1 MKQTMK
7 DTFLRVSSVLCALA
21 MTVLCAAEARAQ
33 LPEAQAAH
41 FSQNADQRV
50 IVIMKSQHAAAPA
63 GSSAAAERAAAID
76 SEQAPLMDELRQ
88 VHATNVKR
96 YHLVSAFAATLSK
109 DYVARLKAHPAVAQV
124 APDVTIRRPRS
135 AAAAAAAT
143 SSRSANAAAA
153 PPLNVIPG
161 ACSSSPQGQLAP
173 EGLALTSTDSGDP
186 RQPTARSLGITGAG
200 VKVAW
205 IADGL
210 DPKNPN
216 FIRRDGKSVFDP
228 SIGGDYENFTGYG
241 PGEPTDG
248 GEAFLDANTI
258 AGQGIVVYNA
268 NGFSAQPDPS
278 ACNVRIEGVAPGV
291 GLVGLDV
298 FGTFEETT
306 ESNFLQAIEYA
317 VDTGVNVIN
326 ESIIRNTFPDT
337 ALDAW
342 KQFNDAAVAA
352 GAVVTA
358 SSGDAGSTNTI
369 GSPASDPLV
378 IAAGAST
385 QFQAYA
391 QTNYAAA
398 RYFATTGWLS
408 NNISSLSSGGFT
420 ETGTTVSLVAPGDIS
435 FASCDANAS
444 FFSGCSNLLGAPSII
459 EQAGGTS
466 ESSPFIAGA
475 AALVIEAYR
484 KTHGGRSPTPALVK
498 RILVSTASDL
508 GTPAAEQG
516 AGLLNSYKAVLL
528 AESVSTADGSPRPIG
543 NTLLLST
550 SQLNAVG
557 APGTQE
563 SWNVTITNTG
573 SSPEFVGLNGRTTGP
588 SQNVQTGSVTLND
601 ATSPQFVN
609 YGGLENNY
617 AVFHFFVPW
626 GAARLDGSIAWPGNP
641 SYCLQVACD
650 VGLNSRVRLI
660 FIDPAGRFAAHSV
673 PQGPGNFG
681 NVDVRFPLLGW
692 WTGVIFG
699 DVASSGGTNGTIPW
713 QVETEQF
720 VPFGSVEPSFL
731 RLAPGQSQTVTVSA
745 TTPSSPGDLAG
756 SIVLASNSG
765 GATSIPVTLRSLVD
779 VRHGGRFSGVLTGGN
794 GRDLGQ
800 GQEQFYEFNV
810 PAGVRDITA
819 NVSLT
824 NDATDPVGVYL
835 VSPDGDTLGYGQN
848 VNVATGAPGLSLTA
862 YTLNPAPG
870 TWTLIV
876 DFAEPV
882 VGNEISQTFTG
893 DIRFNRSVRAS
904 APGLPDSVS
913 TVLAAGTPVTIPV
926 TITNNGAAPEAFFV
940 DPRLN
945 TTTALTLAPQF
956 GTSTTIS
963 LPLTGF
969 PALWLVPTQTSSVA
983 VSQSSNVPAMFDWGY
998 VDPDIASAMTGPLC
1012 SITGSAS
1019 FTPPG
1024 GTVTQGFWEAI
1035 PSECGPYAVP
1045 APAGVATLAMTAQS
1059 KAFDPAVTSD
1069 TGDFWPTSINPAAP
1083 FSPITLN
1090 PGQTGTVN
1098 VTITPSGASGTV
1110 VSGVLYVDVY
1120 DVGVP
1125 TASYA
1130 SPTGDELVG
1139 LPYSYTIQ

>member
-1 MKQTMK
+1 M
-7 DTFLRVSSVLCALA
+7 LSALA
-21 MTVLCAAEARAQ
+21 MAVFCATEARAQ
-33 LPEAQAAH
+33 LSEAQAAH
-41 FSQNADQRV
+41 FSQGADQRV

-63 GSSAAAERAAAID
+63 GSAAAAARAATIAA
-76 SEQAPLMDELRQ
+76 EQAPLMGELRQ
-88 VHATNVKR
+88 VHATSVKG
-96 YHLVSAFAATLSK
+96 YHLVSAFAATVSK
-109 DYVARLKAHPAVAQV
+109 DYVARLRAHPAVARV
-124 APDVTIRRPRS
+124 VPDVIIRRARS
-135 AAAAAAAT
+135 AEVTAAAT
-143 SSRSANAAAA
+143 SSRSAAAAL
-153 PPLNVIPG
+153 PLTVIPG
-161 ACSSSPQGQLAP
+161 ACSASPQGQLAP
-173 EGLALTSTDSGDP
+173 EGLALTYTDSGDP
-186 RQPTARSLGITGAG
+186 GQPTARSLGITGAG

-210 DPKNPN
+210 NPNNPN
-216 FIRRDGKSVFDP
+216 FIRPDGKSVFDP
-228 SIGGDYENFTGYG
+228 SIGGDYQNFTGYG

-306 ESNFLQAIEYA
+306 ESSFLQAIDFA
-317 VDTGVNVIN
+317 VETGVNVIN
-326 ESIIRNTFPDT
+326 ESLSRNTFPDT
-337 ALDAW
+337 VALDAE
-342 KQFNDAAVAA
+342 KQFNDAAIAA
-352 GAVVTA
+352 GVVVTV
-358 SSGDAGSTNTI
+358 STGDAGSTNTI

-420 ETGTTVSLVAPGDIS
+420 ETGTTVSLVAPGDVS

-444 FFSGCSNLLGAPSII
+444 LFSGCANLLGAPSII

-484 KTHGGRSPTPALVK
+484 KTHGGRTPTPALVK
-498 RILVSTASDL
+498 QILVSTATDL
-508 GTPAAEQG
+508 GAPATEQG

-528 AESVSTADGSPRPIG
+528 AESVSTADGSPKPVG
-543 NTLLLST
+543 NTLLVST
-550 SQLNAVG
+550 DQLNAVD

-563 SWNVTITNTG
+563 RWNVTITNTG
-573 SSPEFVGLNGRTTGP
+573 LYPQFVNLRGRTMGP
-588 SQNVQTGSVTLND
+588 SQNVQSGSVTLND
-601 ATSPQFVN
+601 ATSPKFVN

-617 AVFHFFVPW
+617 AVFHFEVPR

-641 SYCLQVACD
+641 AYCLQVACE

-660 FIDPAGRFAAHSV
+660 FIDPAGRFAGHSV

-681 NVDVRFPLLGW
+681 NVDVRLPLPGR

-720 VPFGSVEPSFL
+720 VPFGSVEPNAL
-731 RLAPGQSQTVTVSA
+731 LLAPGQSQAVTVFA
-745 TTPSSPGDLAG
+745 RTPSSPGDLAG
-756 SIVLASNSG
+756 SITLTSDLG
-765 GATSIPVTLRSLVD
+765 FEGITSIPVTLRSLVD

-824 NDATDPVGVYL
+824 NDAADPVGAYL
-835 VSPDGDTLGYGQN
+835 VSPDGDTLGFGQN
-848 VNVATGAPGLSLTA
+848 VNLVTGASDLALTA

-876 DFAEPV
+876 DFSEPV
-882 VGNEISQTFTG
+882 VGNETSQTFTG
-893 DIRFNRSVRAS
+893 DIRFNSSVRAS
-904 APGLPDSVS
+904 APALPGSVS
-913 TVLAAGTPVTIPV
+913 RVLSAGTPVTIPV
-926 TITNNGAAPEAFFV
+926 TITNNGAAPEAFFI

-945 TTTALTLAPQF
+945 TMTTLTLASQVGM
-956 GTSTTIS
+956 GTSIAVS
-963 LPLTGF
+963 LPITAPPFL
-969 PALWLVPTQTSSVA
+969 AAWLVPTETSSVA
-983 VSQSSNVPAMFDWGY
+983 VSQTSTVPAMFDWGY
-998 VDPDIASAMTGPLC
+998 YDPDIASATTGSLC
-1012 SITGSAS
+1012 STTASAS
-1019 FTPPG
+1019 LTPPG
-1024 GTVTQGFWEAI
+1024 GTVTQGLWEAT
-1035 PSECGPYAVP
+1035 PSECGPYAAP
-1045 APAGVATLAMTAQS
+1045 APAGTASLAMTAQS
-1059 KAFDPAVTSD
+1059 KAFDPAITSD
-1069 TGDFWPTSINPAAP
+1069 TGDLWPTSINAATFAT

-1090 PGQTGTVN
+1090 PGETGTIN

-1125 TASYA
+1125 TATYA
-1130 SPTGDELVG
+1130 SPTGDEVAG
-1139 LPYSYTIQ
+1139 LAYSYTIQ

>member
-1 MKQTMK
+1 MKR
-7 DTFLRVSSVLCALA
+7 TFSRSSSGLCALA

-63 GSSAAAERAAAID
+63 GSSAAAARAATID
-76 SEQAPLMDELRQ
+76 AEQAPLMDELRQ

-109 DYVARLKAHPAVAQV
+109 DYVATLKAHPAVAQV
-124 APDVTIRRPRS
+124 APDVTIRRPHS
-135 AAAAAAAT
+135 AAAAAATTSAQSASRAAT
-143 SSRSANAAAA
+143 AS
-153 PPLNVIPG
+153 PNVIPG
-161 ACSSSPQGQLAP
+161 ACSSRPQGLLAP

-205 IADGL
+205 IADGI
-210 DPKNPN
+210 DPNNQN
-216 FIRRDGKSVFDP
+216 FIRADGKSVFDR
-228 SIGGDYENFTGYG
+228 SIGGDYQNFTGYG

-248 GEAFLDANTI
+248 DEAFLDATTI

-278 ACNVRIEGVAPGV
+278 ACNVRIEGVAPGAA
-291 GLVGLDV
+291 LVGLDV
-298 FGTFEETT
+298 FGTFEEST

-326 ESIIRNTFPDT
+326 ESFGRNTFPDT
-337 ALDAW
+337 ALDAE

-352 GAVVTA
+352 GVVVTA

-369 GSPASDPLV
+369 EAPASDPLV
-378 IAAGAST
+378 IAVGAST

-444 FFSGCSNLLGAPSII
+444 LFSGCVNLLGAPSII

-484 KTHGGRSPTPALVK
+484 KTHGGQTPTPALVK
-498 RILVSTASDL
+498 QILVSTASDL
-508 GTPAAEQG
+508 GTPATEQG

-563 SWNVTITNTG
+563 SWNLTITNTG
-573 SSPEFVGLNGRTTGP
+573 SYPQFVNLHGRTTGP

-681 NVDVRFPLLGW
+681 NVDVRFPLPGW

-699 DVASSGGTNGTIPW
+699 DVASSGGTNGAIPW

-765 GATSIPVTLRSLVD
+765 GAP
-779 VRHGGRFSGVLTGGN
+779 
-794 GRDLGQ
+794 
-800 GQEQFYEFNV
+800 
-810 PAGVRDITA
+810 P
-819 NVSLT
+819 
-824 NDATDPVGVYL
+824 
-835 VSPDGDTLGYGQN
+835 
-848 VNVATGAPGLSLTA
+848 
-862 YTLNPAPG
+862 
-870 TWTLIV
+870 
-876 DFAEPV
+876 
-882 VGNEISQTFTG
+882 
-893 DIRFNRSVRAS
+893 
-904 APGLPDSVS
+904 
-913 TVLAAGTPVTIPV
+913 
-926 TITNNGAAPEAFFV
+926 
-940 DPRLN
+940 
-945 TTTALTLAPQF
+945 
-956 GTSTTIS
+956 
-963 LPLTGF
+963 F
-969 PALWLVPTQTSSVA
+969 P
-983 VSQSSNVPAMFDWGY
+983 
-998 VDPDIASAMTGPLC
+998 
-1012 SITGSAS
+1012 
-1019 FTPPG
+1019 
-1024 GTVTQGFWEAI
+1024 
-1035 PSECGPYAVP
+1035 
-1045 APAGVATLAMTAQS
+1045 
-1059 KAFDPAVTSD
+1059 
-1069 TGDFWPTSINPAAP
+1069 
-1083 FSPITLN
+1083 
-1090 PGQTGTVN
+1090 
-1098 VTITPSGASGTV
+1098 
-1110 VSGVLYVDVY
+1110 
-1120 DVGVP
+1120 
-1125 TASYA
+1125 
-1130 SPTGDELVG
+1130 
-1139 LPYSYTIQ
+1139 